1 MPKISAL
8 RANCGQI
15 PSFCQISDRKNRE
28 EISNFRIWEG
38 EKFGFLAKIF
48 TLGII
53 PTTVEGPKFQWCYK
67 VTNHNKGPY
76 IGRPADPG
84 EGVTENRTSIVI
96 C

>member
-38 EKFGFLAKIF
+38 EKIRIFGQNIYPCYNMGNMGNMGGISSKIWEIWEYEKHGNYIESGLSVTGAK
-48 TLGII
+48 GKC
-53 PTTVEGPKFQWCYK
+53 G
-67 VTNHNKGPY
+67 
-76 IGRPADPG
+76 
-84 EGVTENRTSIVI
+84 
-96 C
+96 